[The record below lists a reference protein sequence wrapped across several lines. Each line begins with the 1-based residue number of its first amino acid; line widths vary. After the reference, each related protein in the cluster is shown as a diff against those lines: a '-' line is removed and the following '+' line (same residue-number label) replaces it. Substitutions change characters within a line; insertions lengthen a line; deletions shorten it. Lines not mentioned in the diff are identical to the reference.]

1 MRAIYQRPKVTLP
14 DGRTAYRY
22 KAVQTGRGIRTKE
35 LKPPFY
41 ILRFKNWV
49 KLDSENFA
57 AAEQEAELKFAAL
70 DAADRGLTVE
80 EAENIDFRSRVPVK
94 TAVAKYL
101 DMKKSKAPKTLT
113 AYRLGLNQFAETLAA
128 QNVRF
133 IDGITVDVLRQY
145 KTDLEAKGYSAKTI
159 DTRVNYACQL
169 MKKFGIKTRIPSD
182 EMPDVEVEAAV
193 EFSDET
199 IKALQAAMSDEER
212 ITFRF
217 FLGSGCREQEVQF
230 AAWSDLD
237 LHKGTYTVRRKPDV
251 GFNPKT
257 HESRTVKLP
266 SSLVQELKARHKKAA
281 DVRWVFSSKHGLPDG
296 HFLRK
301 LKKVALR
308 AGLNCGHCHVT
319 LKLNG
324 KEREVTCKTHPV
336 CEKFYLHRLR
346 KTCATRWSNN
356 GVSVRTIQSWLGH
369 KSLETTQIYLGVQNA
384 DKMQPNVD
392 RAFGD

>member
-1 MRAIYQRPKVTLP
+1 MRAIYQRPKITLP

-49 KLDSENFA
+49 KLEADNFA
-57 AAEQEAELKFAAL
+57 DAEQEAELKFAAL
-70 DAADRGLTVE
+70 DAADKGLTVA
-80 EAENIDFRSRVPVK
+80 EADNIDFKHRVPVK
-94 TAVAKYL
+94 VAIAQYL
-101 DMKKSKAPKTLT
+101 DLKKNKARKTVG
-113 AYRLGLNQFAETLAA
+113 AYRLALTDFAETLADL
-128 QNVRF
+128 NVRF
-133 IDGITVDVLRQY
+133 LDGITVDVLRKY
-145 KTDLEAKGYSAKTI
+145 LRALEAKGYSGKTI
-159 DTRVNYACQL
+159 DTRVGYACQL
-169 MKKFGIKTRIPSD
+169 LKKFDIKSRIPSD
-182 EMPDVEVEAAV
+182 ELPDVEVEEAV
-193 EFSDET
+193 ALSDET
-199 IKALQAAMSDEER
+199 IKALQAEMTDEER

-237 LHKGTYTVRRKPDV
+237 LNKGTYTVRRKPDV

-257 HESRTVKLP
+257 HESRTIKLP
-266 SSLVQELKARHKKAA
+266 STLVAELKTRQKNAA
-281 DVRWVFSSKHGLPDG
+281 DVRWVFPSKHGLPDG

-319 LKLNG
+319 LKLDG

-356 GVSVRTIQSWLGH
+356 GVSVRTIQKWLGH
-369 KSLETTQIYLGVQNA
+369 KSLETTQIYLGVQDT
-384 DKMQPNVD
+384 DKLTPNVD